1 MQMVRIYE
9 VPGIRANTF
18 VYKDVDDNVYWIKQK
33 KPSYYILKCSK
44 WRSSD
49 QK

>member
-1 MQMVRIYE
+1 MVQIFE
-9 VPGIRANTF
+9 VPGIRANSSVF
-18 VYKDVDDNVYWIKQK
+18 KDVDDNVYWIKQK

-44 WRSSD
+44 WRRSD